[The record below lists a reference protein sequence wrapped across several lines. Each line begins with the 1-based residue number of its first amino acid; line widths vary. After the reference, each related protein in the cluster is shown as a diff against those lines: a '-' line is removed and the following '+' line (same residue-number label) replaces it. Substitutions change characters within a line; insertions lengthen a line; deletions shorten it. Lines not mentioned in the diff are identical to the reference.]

1 MEVNCGEKYDEG
13 EDEDCCDSGGKYGD
27 NDDEDLI
34 VNSDGD
40 DDDVICDKM
49 PDAVWLA
56 LAYTTPRLLH
66 HTSSSGSQFHSSFL
80 SAALA
85 ALYYTYLCASV
96 SQT

>member
-1 MEVNCGEKYDEG
+1 MPPPSTTPSNTIVDNVD
-13 EDEDCCDSGGKYGD
+13 DDDDD
-27 NDDEDLI
+27 NDHDNLI

-56 LAYTTPRLLH
+56 LASTTPRLLH